1 MTIRLA
7 IQKSGRLTDESLA
20 MLRACGLSINAPPGR
35 LRVPVAELPI
45 ELLFLRD
52 NDIMDY
58 VRSGMADVGLLG
70 ENVVREQGG
79 EAHIVRRLGFARC
92 RLSIAVPREATYSG
106 PQWLQGKRIA
116 TSYPRLV
123 GAYLEKHLLSCELH
137 GISGSVEIAPAIG
150 LADAVCDLVSSG
162 STLLSNGLREVD
174 TVLESE
180 AVLVAGTDLD
190 DVRHGTLQRLL
201 FRLDSVLRAR
211 RLRYI
216 LLNAPNDALDDVTS
230 LLPGL
235 SSPTIMPLAR
245 SGWSSVHSVIPVD
258 EYWSLIDRLAALG
271 AEGILVTPIETVV
284 A

>member
-20 MLRACGLSINAPPGR
+20 MLRACGLSITFPPGR
-35 LRVPVAELPI
+35 LRVPVPELPL

-52 NDIMDY
+52 DDIMDY
-58 VRSGMADVGLLG
+58 VRSGMADIGLLG
-70 ENVVREQGG
+70 ENVVREHGG
-79 EAHIVRRLGFARC
+79 EDLIIRQLGFARC
-92 RLSIAVPREATYSG
+92 RLSIAVPREAAYDG

-123 GAYLEKHLLSCELH
+123 GDYLRRHRVTCELH

-180 AVLVAGTDLD
+180 AVLVAGEDHDAARQSTVL
-190 DVRHGTLQRLL
+190 RLL

-216 LLNAPNDALDDVTS
+216 LLNAPNAVLDDVAA

-245 SGWSSVHSVIPVD
+245 AGWSSVHSVIPV
-258 EYWSLIDRLAALG
+258 EGYWYLIDRLAALG